1 MSLRLALKRSQQE
14 ESLKQSQADVKVQ
27 ERKSKKTPKKPKK
40 NAERTVKERKGK
52 ALSPAKSRKQKQKK
66 ANDKKTTNNRKQGK
80 KEESERDA
88 EDVVEEEEDDDDFE
102 ARNHNYVNRIAKFLY
117 DDGKWYK
124 LRISKFKKSKGAHE
138 CIYLQDKSRQD
149 LFIDTCVELGKLQ
162 FLDGGEQK
170 SNSNKEKKVRVEKKI
185 DQTVQG
191 KETHDI
197 ARNKKRKRPESGGEK
212 CRNEQQSAK
221 KRAAVSKGAKRLSK
235 IVKEKIKASSSAKVA
250 GRHKRARNEETFST
264 KQSTENS
271 IISSSSKG
279 SRAVEAQTSN
289 QERYKPP
296 KTIKHIKRLDALPA
310 GAGGSVRKHSVAL
323 AHQLRKNNALN
334 DSISWQRHQAQS
346 ASMVDNGEKKL
357 RPKAPIFSAEKIAK
371 EDAKKPIDA
380 NQMLHAVLMD
390 RAMRLLKLPVTSR
403 LTCISL
409 YHRIHHYKDVAR
421 RYLGGNGTQDIYY
434 DNMKLAIA
442 CVFLGSKSTDN
453 QRSLRDTLTT
463 FHRVQVQYDANDSN
477 SGARSQPSATIYAT
491 SHPPTFCL
499 LTRRIMEERAK

>member
-1 MSLRLALKRSQQE
+1 MYTFLLRQLPQLSSGGGGQMSLRLALKRSQQE

-80 KEESERDA
+80 KEESQRNGG
-88 EDVVEEEEDDDDFE
+88 DVVEKEEDDDFE

-149 LFIDTCVELGKLQ
+149 LFIDRCVELGKLQ

-197 ARNKKRKRPESGGEK
+197 ARKKKRKRPESGGEK

-235 IVKEKIKASSSAKVA
+235 IVKEKIKASSSTKVA
-250 GRHKRARNEETFST
+250 GRGKRARNEKTPSAKE
-264 KQSTENS
+264 STENS
-271 IISSSSKG
+271 ITSSSSKD

-289 QERYKPP
+289 QERYKP
-296 KTIKHIKRLDALPA
+296 L
-310 GAGGSVRKHSVAL
+310 
-323 AHQLRKNNALN
+323 
-334 DSISWQRHQAQS
+334 
-346 ASMVDNGEKKL
+346 
-357 RPKAPIFSAEKIAK
+357 
-371 EDAKKPIDA
+371 KP
-380 NQMLHAVLMD
+380 
-390 RAMRLLKLPVTSR
+390 S
-403 LTCISL
+403 
-409 YHRIHHYKDVAR
+409 
-421 RYLGGNGTQDIYY
+421 
-434 DNMKLAIA
+434 
-442 CVFLGSKSTDN
+442 ST
-453 QRSLRDTLTT
+453 
-463 FHRVQVQYDANDSN
+463 
-477 SGARSQPSATIYAT
+477 
-491 SHPPTFCL
+491 
-499 LTRRIMEERAK
+499 